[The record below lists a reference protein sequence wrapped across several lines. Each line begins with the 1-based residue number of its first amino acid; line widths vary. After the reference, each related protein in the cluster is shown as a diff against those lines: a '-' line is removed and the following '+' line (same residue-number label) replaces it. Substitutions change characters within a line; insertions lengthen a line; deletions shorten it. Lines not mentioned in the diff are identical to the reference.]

1 MRLSDK
7 YTIEQ
12 GSVYLTGI
20 QALVRL
26 PIDQM
31 RRDRRAGLN
40 TGAFISG
47 YEGSPLGG
55 YDLQLGRSKKMLDEH
70 NIVFRPGVNED
81 LAATSVMGSQI
92 FEVVGKSKVDGVLG
106 IWYGKGPGV
115 DRSGDIFRHANLAGT
130 GKNCAAIVLAGDDHS
145 CKSSTIPHQSDF
157 SLYNVGIPFLYPGNT
172 QEIIDYGLM
181 AIALSRFSGAWV
193 GLKMVTDICD
203 GGGTV
208 VVDPDEPRIRIPE
221 NYQKTVDTRLVP
233 PITLALEHEVN
244 SRRLQAAIEF
254 ARLNKLNCWFGAQY
268 VGQAVSPAFPKPW
281 LGIASAGKS
290 YYDLMQALRDLGIGE
305 DQLAE
310 QGIRIAKFGMT
321 FPLDKEFA
329 KEFAEGLET
338 ILVIEEKRSF
348 LELHLRDALYALA
361 TRPAVIGKIDHQG
374 APLFPASGE
383 LDPDKISR
391 VLLGL
396 LSHGTT
402 GSSDRAVAR
411 VNLINEV
418 AARPKELASVSRAS
432 NFCSGCPHNRSL
444 LLLPGQVAGGGIGC
458 HTMGMRLIDSNRSF
472 SFLTQMGGEG
482 APWIG
487 MAPFVGHEHI
497 FQNIGDGTFFHS
509 GSLAVQA
516 LIASGLNITYK
527 ILYNGHVAMTGGQ
540 AAMGALNIPQLTKKL
555 EAEGVRKTIV
565 LSEDVERWRNAEFA
579 SNAQI
584 RDRSEL
590 ENTLAELEKL
600 PGVTAMI
607 YDQECAAEKRR
618 KRSRGTYAEPVHRL
632 MINEE
637 VCEGCGDCV
646 KQSNCMSLQPV
657 ITDKG
662 QKTRIHQ
669 SSCNKDYSC
678 ALGDC
683 PSFVSVKLK
692 PGTGLKKKSTRSL
705 PSTEVP
711 MPSEIATL
719 GANAGD
725 AYRILM
731 PGIGGTGVVT
741 INALLATAAWID
753 GLYVASLDQTG
764 SAQKGGAVMSHL
776 LISRQPI
783 AAPNRINIGNADV
796 ILGFDMIGVANPEHL
811 KFASP
816 ERTTAVLNTN
826 LTPTID
832 VIRGRAPMGGQSAL
846 LEKINSLTRRGRNVF
861 VDGNRLAEGLFGS
874 HLAVNLFMVGI
885 AYQGGLLPLSL
896 QAIEQAIR
904 LNEVDVER
912 NLQTFEW
919 GRKYYHDAKSVEEFL
934 SPKGAGEAV
943 AFDRVAELTDYQNA
957 AWATQYLDFVSEV
970 ARRAPALEE
979 TVARYLYKLMAYKDE
994 YEVARLLTKPEF
1006 ATKVTET
1013 FEQVE
1018 SISYNLHPPMLRRF
1032 GFKKKLKLGSWF
1044 KTPLKML
1051 ASMKGFRGGAL
1062 DIFNYSK
1069 HRRMERELIDW
1080 YRELITQVI
1089 DRLTADKLPQAL
1101 EIAALPDQIRGY
1113 EHIKEENI
1121 AKVKKLAEEKLAGM
1135 SVAPAQFSVV
1145 S

>member
-1 MRLSDK
+1 
-7 YTIEQ
+7 
-12 GSVYLTGI
+12 
-20 QALVRL
+20 
-26 PIDQM
+26 
-31 RRDRRAGLN
+31 
-40 TGAFISG
+40 
-47 YEGSPLGG
+47 
-55 YDLQLGRSKKMLDEH
+55 
-70 NIVFRPGVNED
+70 
-81 LAATSVMGSQI
+81 
-92 FEVVGKSKVDGVLG
+92 
-106 IWYGKGPGV
+106 
-115 DRSGDIFRHANLAGT
+115 
-130 GKNCAAIVLAGDDHS
+130 
-145 CKSSTIPHQSDF
+145 
-157 SLYNVGIPFLYPGNT
+157 
-172 QEIIDYGLM
+172 
-181 AIALSRFSGAWV
+181 
-193 GLKMVTDICD
+193 
-203 GGGTV
+203 V
-208 VVDPDEPRIRIPE
+208 VVDPDLPRIRIPE
-221 NYQKTVDTRLVP
+221 NYEKKVDTRLVP
-233 PITLALEHEVN
+233 PFTLALEHEVN

-254 ARLNKLNCWFGAQY
+254 ARLNRLNHWHGAQFSAS
-268 VGQAVSPAFPKPW
+268 GAKPW

-290 YYDLMQALRDLGIGE
+290 YFDLMQALRDLGIGD

-310 QGIRIAKFGMT
+310 LGIRVAKFGMT
-321 FPLDKEFA
+321 FPLDTAFAREFA
-329 KEFAEGLET
+329 DGLET
-338 ILVIEEKRSF
+338 VLVIEEKRSF
-348 LELHLRDALYALA
+348 LELHLRDALYSLA
-361 TRPAVIGKIDHQG
+361 VRPAIIGKTDASG
-374 APLFPASGE
+374 APLFPPAGE
-383 LDPDKISR
+383 LDPDKIAK
-391 VLLGL
+391 VVGGL
-396 LSHGTT
+396 LSSHGTT
-402 GSSDRAVAR
+402 ERVVAR
-411 VNLINEV
+411 MHFIEDVV
-418 AARPKELASVSRAS
+418 ARPREIASSGRAS

-487 MAPFVGHEHI
+487 MAPFVGHQHI

-540 AAMGALNIPQLTKKL
+540 AAQGALTIPQLTKKL
-555 EAEGVRKTIV
+555 EAEGVRKTII
-565 LSEDVERWRNAEFA
+565 LAEDPDRWRNVEFA
-579 SNAQI
+579 ASAQV

-618 KRSRGTYAEPVHRL
+618 KRSRGTYQEPVHRL

-657 ITDKG
+657 MTDRG

-683 PSFVSVKLK
+683 PSFVSVKIK
-692 PGTGLKKKSTRSL
+692 PGTGLKKRSPRSL

-711 MPSEIATL
+711 APREIAPI
-719 GANAGD
+719 GEG
-725 AYRILM
+725 YRIIM

-741 INALLATAAWID
+741 INALLATAAWVD
-753 GLYVASLDQTG
+753 GLYVATLDQTG
-764 SAQKGGAVMSHL
+764 SAQKGGAVVSHL
-776 LISRQPI
+776 LLSRKPL

-796 ILGFDMIGVANPEHL
+796 ILGFDMIGVANPEHM

-832 VIRGRAPMGGQSAL
+832 VIRGRAPMGGSSAL
-846 LEKINSLTRRGRNVF
+846 LEKINAVTRRGRNVF
-861 VDGNRLAEGLFGS
+861 VDGNRVAEGLFGS

-885 AYQGGLLPLSL
+885 AYQGGLIPLSL
-896 QAIEQAIR
+896 QAIEQAVR
-904 LNEVDVER
+904 LNEVDVEK
-912 NLQTFEW
+912 NLQVFEW

-934 SPKGAGEAV
+934 APRGSGVAA
-943 AFDRVAELTDYQNA
+943 AFDRVAELTAYQNA
-957 AWATQYLDFVSEV
+957 AWAKQYSDFLAEV

-1006 ATKVTET
+1006 RKQISDTW
-1013 FEQVE
+1013 EQVD
-1018 SISYNLHPPMLRRF
+1018 SISYNLHPPLLRRF
-1032 GFKKKLKLGSWF
+1032 GVKKKMKLGAWF
-1044 KTPLKML
+1044 RGPLRML
-1051 ASMKGFRGGAL
+1051 AGMKFLRGSAL
-1062 DIFNYSK
+1062 DIFNYSS
-1069 HRRMERELIDW
+1069 HRRAERALIDW
-1080 YRELITQVI
+1080 YRGLIGQVM
-1089 DRLTADKLPQAL
+1089 DRLTDENLPQAA

-1121 AKVKKLAEEKLAGM
+1121 ARVKKLADEKLAELRKEHAL
-1135 SVAPAQFSVV
+1135 V
-1145 S
+1145 

>member
-7 YTIEQ
+7 YTVET

-26 PIDQM
+26 PMEQM
-31 RRDRRAGLN
+31 RRDRRAGLK

-55 YDLQLGRSKKMLDEH
+55 YDLQLARSRKLLEEH

-106 IWYGKGPGV
+106 MWYGKGPGV

-130 GKNCAAIVLAGDDHS
+130 GKNCAALVLAGDDHS

-193 GLKMVTDICD
+193 GLKLVTDICD

-208 VVDPDEPRIRIPE
+208 VVDADSPTIRIPA
-221 NYQKTVDTRLVP
+221 NYEKTVDTRLVP

-254 ARLNKLNCWFGAQY
+254 ARLNKLNRI
-268 VGQAVSPAFPKPW
+268 VGQPVSPAW

-290 YYDLMQALRDLGIGE
+290 YYDMMQALRDLGIGE
-305 DQLAE
+305 GDLAAL
-310 QGIRIAKFGMT
+310 GIRIAKFGMT

-329 KEFAEGLET
+329 REFADGLET
-338 ILVIEEKRSF
+338 LLVIEEKRSF
-348 LELHLRDALYALA
+348 LELHLRDALYACA
-361 TRPAVIGKIDHQG
+361 TRPVVIGKIDEHG

-383 LDPDKISR
+383 LDPDKIAK
-391 VLLGL
+391 VLGEL
-396 LSHGTT
+396 LITRGAADKIT
-402 GSSDRAVAR
+402 AR
-411 VNLINEV
+411 LQFIDNI
-418 AARPKELASVSRAS
+418 AARPREIASATRAS

-472 SFLTQMGGEG
+472 SFLTHMGGEG

-487 MAPFVGHEHI
+487 MAPFVEHQHI

-516 LIASGLNITYK
+516 LVASGLNITYK

-540 AAMGALNIPQLTKKL
+540 AAMGALTIPQLTKKL
-555 EAEGVRKTIV
+555 EAEGIRKIV
-565 LSEDVERWRNAEFA
+565 VLAEDPDRWANVEFA
-579 SNAQI
+579 SNAQV

-590 ENTLAELEKL
+590 QNTLAELEKV

-618 KRSRGTYAEPVHRL
+618 KRSRGTYAEPVQRL

-646 KQSNCMSLQPV
+646 KQANCMSLTPV
-657 ITDKG
+657 MTDRG

-683 PSFVSVKLK
+683 PSFVGVKIK
-692 PGTGLKKKSTRSL
+692 PGTGLKKNAIRSL
-705 PSTEVP
+705 PATEVP
-711 MPSEIATL
+711 EPREVAQI
-719 GANAGD
+719 GD
-725 AYRILM
+725 AYRIVM

-753 GLYVASLDQTG
+753 GLYVATLDQTG

-776 LISRQPI
+776 LLSRKPL
-783 AAPNRINIGNADV
+783 AAPNRTNIGNADV
-796 ILGFDMIGVANPEHL
+796 ILGFDVIGVASPEHL

-816 ERTTAVLNTN
+816 ERTTAVLNSN

-832 VIRGRAPMGGQSAL
+832 VIRGRSPLAGSSAL
-846 LEKINSLTRRGRNVF
+846 LEKINAVTRRGRNIF
-861 VDGNRLAEGLFGS
+861 IDGNRVAEGLFGS
-874 HLAVNLFMVGI
+874 HLAVNLFMVGV
-885 AYQGGLLPLSL
+885 AYQGGLIPLSMN
-896 QAIEQAIR
+896 AIEQAIR
-904 LNEVDVER
+904 LNEVDIEK
-912 NLQTFEW
+912 NLQVFEW

-934 SPKGAGEAV
+934 APKREAGDSKGL
-943 AFDRVAELTDYQNA
+943 DRVAELTAYQNA
-957 AWATQYLDFVSEV
+957 AWAKTYSDFVSEV
-970 ARRAPALEE
+970 AKRAPALEE
-979 TVARYLYKLMAYKDE
+979 PVARYLYKLMAYKDE
-994 YEVARLLTKPEF
+994 YEVARLLTKREF
-1006 ATKVTET
+1006 TKQIHDTW
-1013 FEQVE
+1013 EQVD
-1018 SISYNLHPPMLRRF
+1018 SITYNLHPPMLRRF
-1032 GFKKKLKLGSWF
+1032 GFKRKLKLGAWF
-1044 KTPLKML
+1044 RGPLKML
-1051 ASMKGFRGGAL
+1051 ASMKGLRGGAL
-1062 DIFNYSK
+1062 DIFGYSS
-1069 HRRMERELIDW
+1069 HRKMERELINW
-1080 YRELITQVI
+1080 YRQLISRVMDHMTE
-1089 DRLTADKLPQAL
+1089 DNPTQAL

-1113 EHIKEENI
+1113 EHIKEESI
-1121 AKVKKLAEEKLAGM
+1121 ERVKKLAEEKLTAM
-1135 SVAPAQFSVV
+1135 SAEHALV
-1145 S
+1145 